1 MMKWRIYLSVHD
13 GMKNDEQWSEAVKD
27 MYTAEQINSF
37 LDKTKGKSGVEIGDY
52 FPDGEKFISSVIWAK
67 KMSSYD
73 ELSQQK
79 RFRFNYFKKPGDAR
93 GKINNHHYK
102 FIFSLLLSFSLCL
115 PNGDLTGGISKC
127 KWDEG

>member
-27 MYTAEQINSF
+27 MYTPEQINSF

-52 FPDGEKFISSVIWAK
+52 FPDGEKFICSVIWAR

-79 RFRFNYFKKPGDAR
+79 RFRFNYFKETRK
-93 GKINNHHYK
+93 
-102 FIFSLLLSFSLCL
+102 S
-115 PNGDLTGGISKC
+115 
-127 KWDEG
+127 EGENK